1 MEFIFTL
8 LITIAFLIC
17 LFVYNKDSEKAGTR
31 LIRIFYII
39 NTLCLL
45 SSCLVHYNER
55 LPQGAG
61 LEDGPLLW
69 LYIPLAFPFLINWVL
84 RIAFLP
90 YIYFAV
96 LTGIYIKD
104 LKKNRFPKKETILFI
119 IMLLLSILG
128 LVYMEIESQS
138 MWQAVSSV

>member
-1 MEFIFTL
+1 MELILTL

-17 LFVYNKDSEKAGTR
+17 LLIYTKDSVNVCTR

-45 SSCLVHYNER
+45 SSCLVHYIER
-55 LPQGAG
+55 LSQGAG

-69 LYIPLAFPFLINWVL
+69 LCSLLVFPFLINWIL

-128 LVYMEIESQS
+128 LICMEIESQS